1 MSYLIDLRYSDD
13 GGNNHSNWSSKDK
26 GAVGDF
32 ISPLTWYRLGQVR
45 EERIWE
51 VRDTSPVASDIIAVM
66 VQVGP

>member
-1 MSYLIDLRYSDD
+1 MSYLLDLRYSDD
-13 GGNNHSNWSSKDK
+13 GGNNYSNWSSKDK

-51 VRDTSPVASDIIAVM
+51 VRDTSIVASDILAVM
-66 VQVGP
+66 VQAGP